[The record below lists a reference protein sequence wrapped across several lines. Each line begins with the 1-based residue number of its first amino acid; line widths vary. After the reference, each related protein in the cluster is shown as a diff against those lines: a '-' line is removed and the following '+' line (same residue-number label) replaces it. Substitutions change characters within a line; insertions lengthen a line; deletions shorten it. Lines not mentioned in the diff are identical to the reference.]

1 MLSAAAGTYGKDRP
15 LKTSIILTMR
25 LLLVEDDEGIA
36 GNLKLILER
45 HGFAVDIAPDAQSA
59 RDKAIDEQY
68 DLFVLDWML
77 PDGSGV
83 QLAQGFRSD
92 GIHAP
97 ILMLTAKSD
106 AADIVEGLDSGADD
120 YLTKPFTTT
129 ELLARLR
136 ALLRRSAQPVSDST
150 ILIDDLQIDTNTYE
164 VTRSG
169 KKISLSPKEY
179 SLLLYLAQN
188 TNRALERMEL
198 LSHVWDEETDVF
210 SNTVDVHILYLRR
223 KIDSASPHK
232 LIKTVKGK
240 GYRLCV

>member
-1 MLSAAAGTYGKDRP
+1 
-15 LKTSIILTMR
+15 MR
-25 LLLVEDDEGIA
+25 LLLVEDDHEIA

-59 RDKAIDEQY
+59 RDKVIDEQY

-83 QLAQGFRSD
+83 QLAQGFRAE

-136 ALLRRSAQPVSDST
+136 ALLRRKSQPVSGS
-150 ILIDDLQIDTNTYE
+150 IIIIDDLKIDTNTYE

-169 KKISLSPKEY
+169 KKVCLSPKEY

-188 TNRALERMEL
+188 TDRALERMEL

-223 KIDSASPHK
+223 KIDSTSPRK

>member
-1 MLSAAAGTYGKDRP
+1 
-15 LKTSIILTMR
+15 MR
-25 LLLVEDDEGIA
+25 LLLVEDDEEIA

-45 HGFAVDIAPDAQSA
+45 HGFAVDVAPDAHSA

-83 QLAQGFRSD
+83 KLAKEIRAEGV
-92 GIHAP
+92 HAP

-106 AADIVEGLDSGADD
+106 TSDIVEGLDSGADD

-136 ALLRRSAQPVSDST
+136 ALLRRKAQPVSGST

-164 VTRSG
+164 VTRAG
-169 KKISLSPKEY
+169 KKICLSPKEY

-188 TNRALERMEL
+188 SHRALERMEL

-223 KIDSASPHK
+223 KIDSASPRK